1 MKNILKLGLTACL
14 AAVFVFAGCKKD
26 DDSKY
31 SVTLS
36 ANNAEWGVV
45 AGAGEYDEGTEI
57 TIMATASSGYHFQNW
72 SDGDATNPR
81 TLTISKNLALIAVF
95 AEGAASSQGG
105 GQGTQQGGNT
115 PQSAANGDIL
125 PKKVTKIVMTNSSEE
140 VVDTYLFDTQ
150 GRIISDT
157 ETYKGKEEG
166 ENTYIYTD
174 NTITWLEGGKSHT
187 VFNIENGRIV
197 SDVMTEGK
205 NGKHV
210 TTYTYTSDGYLASA
224 VTTAEGKS
232 TEEFI
237 NESKLIVTNG
247 NMTEAEGHYLD
258 GEYDIKDNLTIVFGD
273 KPNNLNVDIT
283 LLLLDYSAPFSDYLG
298 KRNMNL
304 PTSMSEISTYTRNG
318 KEPEKETYVEQYT
331 YTYDGDYLTK
341 ITVAY
346 RSKEYTYEIFY
357 E

>member
-1 MKNILKLGLTACL
+1 
-14 AAVFVFAGCKKD
+14 
-26 DDSKY
+26 
-31 SVTLS
+31 
-36 ANNAEWGVV
+36 
-45 AGAGEYDEGTEI
+45 
-57 TIMATASSGYHFQNW
+57 
-72 SDGDATNPR
+72 
-81 TLTISKNLALIAVF
+81 
-95 AEGAASSQGG
+95 
-105 GQGTQQGGNT
+105 
-115 PQSAANGDIL
+115 
-125 PKKVTKIVMTNSSEE
+125 
-140 VVDTYLFDTQ
+140 
-150 GRIISDT
+150 
-157 ETYKGKEEG
+157 
-166 ENTYIYTD
+166 
-174 NTITWLEGGKSHT
+174 
-187 VFNIENGRIV
+187 
-197 SDVMTEGK
+197 MTEGK